1 MKTDL
6 YQLHL
11 EILRHLFGI
20 VKAYQRWLHTQ
31 PGVVSS
37 TNLSTRLDAPAPDQT
52 PRPPRTDPSRG
63 VTEE

>member
-1 MKTDL
+1 MKSDL

-20 VKAYQRWLHTQ
+20 VKAYQRWLHGQ

-37 TNLSTRLDAPAPDQT
+37 NNISTRPDAPAALRQT
-52 PRPPRTDPSRG
+52 PRPDAPVD
-63 VTEE
+63 